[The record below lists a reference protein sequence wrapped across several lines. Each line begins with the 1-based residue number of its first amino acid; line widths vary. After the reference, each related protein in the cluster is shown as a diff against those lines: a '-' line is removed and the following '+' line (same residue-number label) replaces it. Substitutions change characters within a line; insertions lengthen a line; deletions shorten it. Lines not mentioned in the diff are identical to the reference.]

1 MLYEK
6 ERNIVLNACR
16 EMVKSNLTVGSWG
29 NISLRTEDGNVVIT
43 PSGTNYSKSLP
54 EDMVI
59 TDIEGKIIDGKMK
72 PSSERLMHYKI
83 YKNRHDVMAIVHTH
97 SIYSSVL
104 SVTDDRIPPITE
116 DTAMLLGDGVNVSKY
131 ALTGTIEL
139 ADYVVEGLGSNN
151 ATIMK
156 NHGAVSVG
164 TDMERAIV
172 TSQVLE
178 KSASIFITAKMLG
191 RVNILPPEDVAKLRG
206 LSENYLKQWKNWK

>member
-16 EMVKSNLTVGSWG
+16 EMLKSNLTVGSWG

-59 TDIEGKIIDGKMK
+59 TDIEGTIIDGKMK

-191 RVNILPPEDVAKLRG
+191 KVNILPPEDVAKLRG

>member
-29 NISLRTEDGNVVIT
+29 NISLRTEDGNMVIT

-191 RVNILPPEDVAKLRG
+191 KVNILPPEDVAKLRG

>member
-1 MLYEK
+1 
-6 ERNIVLNACR
+6 
-16 EMVKSNLTVGSWG
+16 KSNLTVGSWG

-191 RVNILPPEDVAKLRG
+191 KVNILPPEDVAKLRG

>member
-191 RVNILPPEDVAKLRG
+191 KVNILPPEDVAKLRG

>member
-29 NISLRTEDGNVVIT
+29 NISMRTPDGNVVIT
-43 PSGTNYSKSLP
+43 PSGTNYSKSVAG
-54 EDMVI
+54 DIVI
-59 TDIEGKIIDGKMK
+59 TGMDGKITDGKMK
-72 PSSERLMHYKI
+72 PSSERLMHYEI
-83 YKNRHDVMAIVHTH
+83 YKHRPDVMAIVHTH

-104 SVTDDRIPPITE
+104 AVTDERIPPITE
-116 DTAMLLGDGVNVSKY
+116 DTAMLLGDGVNVSEY

-139 ADYVVEGLGSNN
+139 ADYVVRGLGSNN

-164 TDMERAIV
+164 TDMDRAIV
-172 TSQVLE
+172 ASQVLE
-178 KSASIFITAKMLG
+178 KSANIFINAKMLG
-191 RVNILPPEDVAKLRG
+191 NINVLPKEDVAKLRAM
-206 LSENYLKQWKNWK
+206 SEAYLKQWRNWK

>member
-16 EMVKSNLTVGSWG
+16 EMLKSNLTVGSWG

-191 RVNILPPEDVAKLRG
+191 KVNILPPEDVAKLRG

>member
-97 SIYSSVL
+97 AIYSSVL

-164 TDMERAIV
+164 TDMEQAIV

>member
-156 NHGAVSVG
+156 NHGVVSVG
-164 TDMERAIV
+164 TDMEQAIV

-191 RVNILPPEDVAKLRG
+191 KVNILPPEDVAKLRG

>member
-164 TDMERAIV
+164 TDMEQAIV

>member
-16 EMVKSNLTVGSWG
+16 EMLKSNLTVGSWG

>member
-16 EMVKSNLTVGSWG
+16 EMLKSNLTVGSWG

-164 TDMERAIV
+164 TDMEQAIV

-191 RVNILPPEDVAKLRG
+191 KVNILPPEDVAKLRG

>member
-6 ERNIVLNACR
+6 ERNIVLNGCR

-191 RVNILPPEDVAKLRG
+191 KVNILPPEDVAKLRG

>member
-1 MLYEK
+1 M
-6 ERNIVLNACR
+6 
-16 EMVKSNLTVGSWG
+16 
-29 NISLRTEDGNVVIT
+29 VIT

-191 RVNILPPEDVAKLRG
+191 KVNILPPEDVAKLRG